1 MSFDP
6 DAVIDRRRLK
16 RKLRWWQAATL
27 LAAALAIIA
36 GLQASDL
43 LFKRDTVARLRVT
56 GLIVEEPR
64 RDALLAV
71 IAEDSSVRALIVHL
85 DSHGGTVVG
94 GEDLYHSLR
103 AVSKN
108 KPVVAVMGTVA
119 TSAAYMTAVA
129 GDRVFAREGT
139 ITGSIGVLFKTADI
153 TGMLDKLG
161 IKPESLKSGPL
172 KAVPSPTEPMTG
184 EARIATQALVL
195 DLFDFFIDLVAERR
209 PLGRAQVLQLADGR
223 VYTGVNV
230 ENASFPVTI
239 CAERGALMAAIADG
253 ARRFSSMAVVTDA
266 TEPAAPCGMCRQM
279 LVEFGLEL
287 QVLTAGRGGPSA
299 LLPLTELLPLAFV
312 RSSFELRSL
321 VMPALKKTVDS

>member
-223 VYTGVNV
+223 VYTGRQAVANGLV
-230 ENASFPVTI
+230 DAIGGETAARDWLAEAKDIPRKIRAVTVKPKR
-239 CAERGALMAAIADG
+239 ERTKLSD
-253 ARRFSSMAVVTDA
+253 
-266 TEPAAPCGMCRQM
+266 
-279 LVEFGLEL
+279 
-287 QVLTAGRGGPSA
+287 A
-299 LLPLTELLPLAFV
+299 LLRITGKSLFSNALTLDGLLSVWHPDL
-312 RSSFELRSL
+312 
-321 VMPALKKTVDS
+321 

>member
-153 TGMLDKLG
+153 TGMLYKLG

-223 VYTGVNV
+223 VYTGRQAVANGLV
-230 ENASFPVTI
+230 DAIGGETAARDWLAEAKDIPRKIRAVTVKPKR
-239 CAERGALMAAIADG
+239 ERTKLSD
-253 ARRFSSMAVVTDA
+253 
-266 TEPAAPCGMCRQM
+266 
-279 LVEFGLEL
+279 
-287 QVLTAGRGGPSA
+287 A
-299 LLPLTELLPLAFV
+299 LLRITGKSLFSNALTLDGLLSVWHPDL
-312 RSSFELRSL
+312 
-321 VMPALKKTVDS
+321 